1 MDAEPTR
8 LTGET
13 ALVPADLVRAILVL
27 RLFRYRWLYLA
38 GAGLLV
44 VMDVAMSGPG
54 GTTLQGFAPFLVFTA
69 LFAAFLFA
77 GPHVF
82 ARRAISAMPD
92 PTVHW
97 EVGEDALTIATRGTR
112 VTWSWDRITAFR
124 EEASVF
130 LLWVRSGNVQAIPKR
145 AFAPDG
151 VAWLRAKLERAI
163 APRKMGLGRR
173 IRWLLLWLALVI
185 LFLVVWQLLSGGT

>member
-1 MDAEPTR
+1 VDPEPTR

-13 ALVPADLVRAILVL
+13 ALVPADLVHAILVL

-38 GAGLLV
+38 CAGLLV
-44 VMDVAMSGPG
+44 VIYIVMSGPG
-54 GTTLQGFAPFLVFTA
+54 GATLESFAPFLVFTVV
-69 LFAAFLFA
+69 FAAFLFA

-97 EVGEDALTIATRGTR
+97 EIGEDALTIATRGTS
-112 VTWSWDRITAFR
+112 VTWSWEQITAFH
-124 EEASVF
+124 EKASVF
-130 LLWVRSGNVQAIPKR
+130 LLWVRPGSVQAIPKR

-163 APRKMGLGRR
+163 VPRRKGRGRR
-173 IRWLLLWLALVI
+173 VRWVLLWLALVI